1 MAVVRFAACFPTKA
15 ALRAVFSLFSAV
27 FLFGHL
33 DLYGDDTYYWRNH
46 FGGKE
51 KIVPALMEKKDK
63 QCRMD
68 VRLTQS
74 QRAAYERAASLKGQ
88 TLTQWATAHLDES
101 ARRDIETA
109 TTTVLSGSS
118 FDEFCAMLDAPMP
131 KAVQDLLSRKAVW
144 E

>member
-1 MAVVRFAACFPTKA
+1 MKKKGASPPS
-15 ALRAVFSLFSAV
+15 FSPLSKNNDCKNCD
-27 FLFGHL
+27 FLGHL
-33 DLYGDDTYYWRNH
+33 DLYGDNTYHGENH
-46 FGGKE
+46 FGGKGR
-51 KIVPALMEKKDK
+51 IMPVLMEKQDK

-88 TLTQWATAHLDES
+88 TLTQWATAHLDEN

-109 TTTVLSGSS
+109 TTTVLSDSA

-131 KAVQDLLSRKAVW
+131 KAMQDLLARKAVW
-144 E
+144 G

>member
-1 MAVVRFAACFPTKA
+1 M
-15 ALRAVFSLFSAV
+15 
-27 FLFGHL
+27 
-33 DLYGDDTYYWRNH
+33 
-46 FGGKE
+46 
-51 KIVPALMEKKDK
+51 PALMEKKDK

-88 TLTQWATAHLDES
+88 TLTQWATAHLDEN

-109 TTTVLSGSS
+109 TTTVLSDSS